1 MTRVIE
7 FFGDLKKSTKITL
20 LSCGCF
26 VLMTFVIL
34 LFFIWFPIT
43 PSEKI
48 ISNIGRENIFRDQD
62 GNPTVV
68 TASPE
73 VVTTSS
79 TGEASSTK
87 ASSTKTTATGTR
99 TSFKIVI
106 TSGSGFLWNGR
117 IPTGVMPGNYETE
130 TTAVDPN
137 TIPDPGYPEPT
148 YPGGE
153 TQYPT
158 VPYDPNAGQDPSVT
172 PDPGVVEDP
181 PVTPDPP
188 IDSGGGTDLGVG

>member
-62 GNPTVV
+62 GNPTV
-68 TASPE
+68 
-73 VVTTSS
+73 TTSS

-130 TTAVDPN
+130 TTPVDPN

-148 YPGGE
+148 
-153 TQYPT
+153 
-158 VPYDPNAGQDPSVT
+158 
-172 PDPGVVEDP
+172 
-181 PVTPDPP
+181 
-188 IDSGGGTDLGVG
+188 

>member
-130 TTAVDPN
+130 TTA
-137 TIPDPGYPEPT
+137 
-148 YPGGE
+148 
-153 TQYPT
+153 
-158 VPYDPNAGQDPSVT
+158 
-172 PDPGVVEDP
+172 
-181 PVTPDPP
+181 
-188 IDSGGGTDLGVG
+188 